1 MTEEQI
7 ERWVE
12 KVTDALDVAYLSSGM
27 TRERYRE
34 ALADIDRRAASM
46 LRDATRG
53 ERS

>member
-12 KVTDALDVAYLSSGM
+12 KVTDAIDVAYLSSGM
-27 TRERYRE
+27 TEERYKA
-34 ALADIDRRAASM
+34 ALADIDRRAALM

-53 ERS
+53 KA